1 MADTPPLAVAVFVSG
16 RGSNVQAIQDK
27 IDRGE
32 LNARIALMISSSANA
47 GALEI
52 ARRHQIPSFILTA
65 NQYADE
71 AAYGQALL
79 RLLKDHE
86 VKLIVLAGYLKK
98 VPGQVVQSYRHRM
111 INIHPALLPSF
122 GGQGLYGRH
131 VHEAVLNYGCKVS
144 GATVHLVD
152 LEYDTGQPLLQRCV
166 PVQEEDTPE
175 TLAARVLAVEHEIL
189 PEAIRLFAENRIRF
203 QEGRVRIQAEQG

>member
-1 MADTPPLAVAVFVSG
+1 MADTPALAVAVFVSG

-27 IDRGE
+27 IDRAE
-32 LNARIALMISSSANA
+32 LNARIVLMISSSAKA

-52 ARRHQIPSFILTA
+52 ARRHHIPAFTLTA
-65 NQYADE
+65 DQYVDE
-71 AAYGQALL
+71 AAYSQALL
-79 RLLKDHE
+79 HLLEDHA
-86 VKLIVLAGYLKK
+86 VRLIVLAGYLKK
-98 VPGQVVQSYRHRM
+98 VPVQIVQSYRHRM

-152 LEYDTGQPLLQRCV
+152 FEYDTGQPLLQRCV

-189 PEAIRLFAENRIRF
+189 PEAIRLFAENRIQV
-203 QEGRVRIQAEQG
+203 QEGRVRIRAERG

>member
-1 MADTPPLAVAVFVSG
+1 MADASPLAVAVFVSG
-16 RGSNVQAIQDK
+16 RGSNVQAIQDR

-32 LNARIALMISSSANA
+32 LNALIALMISSSANA

-52 ARRHQIPSFILTA
+52 AHRHHIPAFTLSA

-71 AAYGQALL
+71 AAYSQALL
-79 RLLKDHE
+79 HLLEDHAVE
-86 VKLIVLAGYLKK
+86 LIVLSGYLKK
-98 VPGQVVQSYRHRM
+98 VPGRIVQSYRHRM

-152 LEYDTGQPLLQRCV
+152 LDYDTGQPLLQRCV
-166 PVQEEDTPE
+166 PVLEEDTPE

-189 PEAIRLFAENRIRF
+189 PEAIRLFAENRIRV
-203 QEGRVRIQAEQG
+203 QEGRVRIQAEQR

>member
-16 RGSNVQAIQDK
+16 RGSNVQAIQDQ

-32 LNARIALMISSSANA
+32 LNAHIALMISSSANA

-52 ARRHQIPSFILTA
+52 ARRHHIPAFTLTA

-71 AAYGQALL
+71 AAYSQALL
-79 RLLKDHE
+79 QLLADHAVE
-86 VKLIVLAGYLKK
+86 LIVLAGYLKK
-98 VPGQVVQSYRHRM
+98 VPGQIVRSYRHRM

-166 PVQEEDTPE
+166 PVLEEDTPE

-189 PEAIRLFAENRIRF
+189 PEAIRLFAENRI
-203 QEGRVRIQAEQG
+203 QVQDGRVRIQAERR